1 MLTPQFLLPL
11 AEELVVATYADRQAL
26 KAAA

>member
-11 AEELVVATYADRQAL
+11 ADELVRANYCERLAQRE
-26 KAAA
+26 AA